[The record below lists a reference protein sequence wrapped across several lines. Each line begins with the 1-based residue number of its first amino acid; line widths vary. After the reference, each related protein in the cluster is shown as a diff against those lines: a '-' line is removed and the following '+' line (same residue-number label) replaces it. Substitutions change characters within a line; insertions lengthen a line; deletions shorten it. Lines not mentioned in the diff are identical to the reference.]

1 MPIATKASF
10 DSSQTETC
18 VQYKEQDALRKVP
31 ARKKLVSFYLI
42 ELNWQTTRLTLGS
55 DSVITVTENFYL
67 ISRKIWSI
75 AYVRSVR
82 TH

>member
-1 MPIATKASF
+1 MRTV
-10 DSSQTETC
+10 QGTERAE
-18 VQYKEQDALRKVP
+18 KSPRA
-31 ARKKLVSFYLI
+31 KKLVSFYLI

-75 AYVRSVR
+75 VYVRSVR